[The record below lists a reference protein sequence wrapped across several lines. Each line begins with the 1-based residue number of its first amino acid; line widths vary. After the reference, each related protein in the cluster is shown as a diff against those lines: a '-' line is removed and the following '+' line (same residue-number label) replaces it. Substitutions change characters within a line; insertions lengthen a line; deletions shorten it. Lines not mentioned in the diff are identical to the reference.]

1 MSVPTHTKTSSSKY
15 FCFCNFIDSGD
26 MMHLQQ
32 DTFSLHHQGLL
43 IVVDVAPTPSFAVI
57 FAFARGE
64 ASEHGTTSPFEE
76 QELLMHEPGRMG
88 LLDSCVDAKKS
99 LTSLKPA

>member
-1 MSVPTHTKTSSSKY
+1 
-15 FCFCNFIDSGD
+15 

-32 DTFSLHHQGLL
+32 DSFSLHHQGLL
-43 IVVDVAPTPSFAVI
+43 IFDVAPEPSFAVI

-76 QELLMHEPGRMG
+76 QELLVHEPGRMG
-88 LLDSCVDAKKS
+88 LLGLCVDAEQS
-99 LTSLKPA
+99 LTCLKSA

>member
-1 MSVPTHTKTSSSKY
+1 
-15 FCFCNFIDSGD
+15 

-32 DTFSLHHQGLL
+32 DSFSLHHQGLL
-43 IVVDVAPTPSFAVI
+43 VVDVAPKPSFAVI

-76 QELLMHEPGRMG
+76 QELLVHEPGRMG
-88 LLDSCVDAKKS
+88 LLGSCVDAEQS
-99 LTSLKPA
+99 LTSLKSA

>member
-1 MSVPTHTKTSSSKY
+1 
-15 FCFCNFIDSGD
+15 

-32 DTFSLHHQGLL
+32 DSFSLHHQGLL
-43 IVVDVAPTPSFAVI
+43 IFDVAPEPSFAVI

-76 QELLMHEPGRMG
+76 QELLVHEPGRMG
-88 LLDSCVDAKKS
+88 LLGLCVDAEQS
-99 LTSLKPA
+99 LTCFKPA